1 MFFPRLGK
9 VMTTMTK
16 TGRNDPCPC
25 GSGKKYKRCCQ
36 EKDEAEKSAA
46 RAAAQA
52 AQQAALQA
60 QQAASQARYEAARK
74 AFIEK
79 TRELDAYRE
88 LAEASNAVIDMVR
101 AGKLDEAEAAARD
114 LLVRYP
120 EVHDGYDR
128 LGMVYE
134 ARGDH
139 KRAAECY
146 RQVIDF
152 VRARPD
158 QYEPEFEQT
167 FHRLIA
173 KLDPPPAS

>member
-1 MFFPRLGK
+1 MPIPLLGK
-9 VMTTMTK
+9 VTTTMTK

-36 EKDEAEKSAA
+36 EKDEAAASAM
-46 RAAAQA
+46 RAAAHA
-52 AQQAALQA
+52 AQQATVQA
-60 QQAASQARYEAARK
+60 QYEARK
-74 AFIEK
+74 QAFLEH
-79 TRELDAYRE
+79 TQELDAYRE
-88 LAEASNAVIDMVR
+88 LTDASNAVIAMVR
-101 AGKLDEAEAAARD
+101 DGRLDEAEAAARD

-152 VRARPD
+152 VRAHPD
-158 QYEPEFEQT
+158 QYEPEFEDT

-173 KLDPPPAS
+173 KLDPPAAG

>member
-1 MFFPRLGK
+1 
-9 VMTTMTK
+9 MTTMTR

-36 EKDEAEKSAA
+36 EKDEAAASAT
-46 RAAAQA
+46 RAAAHA
-52 AQQAALQA
+52 AQLAAQLA
-60 QQAASQARYEAARK
+60 ESEARERQLTQT
-74 AFIEK
+74 IQ
-79 TRELDAYRE
+79 ELDEYRE
-88 LAEASNAVIDMVR
+88 LADASNAVIDMVH

-114 LLVRYP
+114 LLARYP

-152 VRARPD
+152 VRAHPD
-158 QYEPEFEQT
+158 QYEPEFEAT
-167 FHRLIA
+167 FHQLIA
-173 KLDPPPAS
+173 KLEPSAAG